1 MKEIWKEASVE
12 GYYISNLG
20 RIKGRSGKIMKPGK
34 KEKDKE
40 NTYLHVGT
48 ACRKTLK
55 IHREVALAF
64 IPNPENKPD
73 VNHINGNKTDNRVE
87 NLEWCTK
94 KENMQ
99 HAFKTGLAKMKKG
112 FESPYHRLTEEQVEY
127 IRKNYIKGD
136 KEFGSRALGRK
147 FGITHSRILDV
158 INGIRY

>member
-1 MKEIWKEASVE
+1 MEEIWKEASIK
-12 GYYISNLG
+12 GYYVSNLG
-20 RIKGRSGKIMKPGK
+20 RIKGRSGKIMKLQK
-34 KEKDKE
+34 KERDKE
-40 NTYLHVGT
+40 NSYLHIGT
-48 ACRKTLK
+48 VDGKILQ

-64 IPNPENKPD
+64 IPNPENKSD
-73 VNHINGNKTDNRVE
+73 VNHINGNKFDNRVE
-87 NLEWCTK
+87 NLEWNTR

-136 KEFGSRALGRK
+136 KNFGSRALGRK

-158 INGIRY
+158 VNGIRY

>member
-1 MKEIWKEASVE
+1 MEEIWKEASVR
-12 GYYISNLG
+12 GYYVSNLG
-20 RIKGRSGKIMKPGK
+20 RIKGRSGKIMKLQK
-34 KEKDKE
+34 KERDKE
-40 NTYLHVGT
+40 NSYLHIGT
-48 ACRKTLK
+48 TNGKILQ

-64 IPNPENKPD
+64 IPNPENKSD
-73 VNHINGNKTDNRVE
+73 VNHINGDKSDNRVE
-87 NLEWCTK
+87 NLEWNTR

-147 FGITHSRILDV
+147 FGITHSRVLDV